1 MAVKTTDPN
10 VYAAGAVCW
19 RLIDGRMHVL
29 LIHRTVHGDVTI
41 PKGKVDPGES
51 LPRTAVR
58 EVAEETGLD
67 VALGVP
73 LGVSHYDMPDG
84 RTKIVHY
91 WAAEI
96 TPDAIARS
104 TFVPNDEVAAIE
116 WVTIKKAR
124 SYLSYPAD
132 VEILETF
139 SALVDS
145 GVTRTFALIALRH
158 GKAAP
163 RTGAGPDARRPL
175 TARGVTQ
182 ATGLVATITAW
193 RPLRIISSTAVRC
206 VTTVAPLAAATG
218 IPIKQTDLI
227 SQDAL
232 ESDEA
237 DVRSIVGKRV
247 RSRKTAVLCS
257 HGPVLPEIMRE
268 IALATGSQP
277 TTALFDAADLDTG
290 GFSIVH
296 LSSVNPAAGI
306 LAIETF
312 RATA

>member
-1 MAVKTTDPN
+1 MSAAEI
-10 VYAAGAVCW
+10 YAAGAVCW
-19 RLIDGRMHVL
+19 RLVDGRMHVL

-58 EVAEETGLD
+58 EVKEETGLD

-73 LGVSHYDMPDG
+73 LGISNYPMPDG

-96 TPDAIARS
+96 TPEAIQRS
-104 TFVPNDEVAAIE
+104 TFVPNGEVAAIE

-124 SYLSYPAD
+124 TYLSYPAD
-132 VEILETF
+132 VDILEAF
-139 SALVDS
+139 AALVDA
-145 GVTRTFALIALRH
+145 GITRTFALIALRH
-158 GKAAP
+158 GKAVP
-163 RTGAGPDARRPL
+163 RSGLGTDSKRPL
-175 TARGVTQ
+175 TTRGVLQ
-182 ATGLVATITAW
+182 AASVADMITAW
-193 RPLRIISSTAVRC
+193 GPQRIISSTATRC

-218 IPIKQTDLI
+218 ITAKQTDLI

-232 ESDEA
+232 ESGVA
-237 DVRSIVGKRV
+237 DVRTVIGKRV

-268 IALATGSQP
+268 IALATGSMPHAQL
-277 TTALFDAADLDTG
+277 ADAGDLETG
-290 GFSIVH
+290 AFSIVH
-296 LSSVNPAAGI
+296 LSSENPSAGI
-306 LAIETF
+306 IAIE
-312 RATA
+312 RHSPQP

>member
-1 MAVKTTDPN
+1 MAVKANDPA

-19 RLIDGRMHVL
+19 RLVEGRMQVL

-41 PKGKVDPGES
+41 PKGKVDPGET

-58 EVAEETGLD
+58 EVEEETGLA

-96 TPDAIARS
+96 TSDAIAHS
-104 TFVPNDEVAAIE
+104 TFVPNGEVAAIE

-124 SYLSYPAD
+124 TYLSYAAD
-132 VEILETF
+132 VTILEAF
-139 SALVDS
+139 SALVDA

-163 RTGAGPDARRPL
+163 RTGALPDARRPL
-175 TARGVTQ
+175 TARGVKQ
-182 ATGLVATITAW
+182 SASLVDTITAW
-193 RPLRIISSTAVRC
+193 RPLRIISSTATRC

-237 DVRSIVGKRV
+237 DVRGVVGKRV
-247 RSRKTAVLCS
+247 RARKTAVLCS
-257 HGPVLPEIMRE
+257 HGPVLPEILRE
-268 IALATGSQP
+268 IALATGSQ
-277 TTALFDAADLDTG
+277 TSSALSEAANLDTG
-290 GFSIVH
+290 GFTIVH
-296 LSSVNPAAGI
+296 LSSENPAAGI
-306 LAIETF
+306 LAIETYP
-312 RATA
+312 ATA